1 MNTPKP
7 CDTCGWLYADCMQKD
22 NPTYQA
28 ECMCR
33 KEDCTYGKKGCPNW
47 VHWEKFSWTKGEIH

>member
-7 CDTCGWLYADCMQKD
+7 CDTCRNLYVDAMSKD

-28 ECMCR
+28 EC
-33 KEDCTYGKKGCPNW
+33 KLKIPL
-47 VHWEKFSWTKGEIH
+47 GEMNCNKYYKDNGEGDASN